1 MYLVEL
7 LRVGLCGTL
16 VWFQYILAHQLFH
29 FMHTMRYGFLPCYM
43 SMATVAV
50 LLCIE
55 YDKLLVAT
63 ADSSGIEKIHT
74 HTCENIV
81 SGTKIIH

>member
-1 MYLVEL
+1 
-7 LRVGLCGTL
+7 
-16 VWFQYILAHQLFH
+16 
-29 FMHTMRYGFLPCYM
+29 M